1 MKINDIINEDA
12 VTGTSMAGNLASVS
26 GSLFG
31 GEPIRRNKQP
41 TEYANSKKPGKSR
54 LKPVKETKK

>member
-12 VTGTSMAGNLASVS
+12 SIGGTMAGNVASIP

-41 TEYANSKKPGKSR
+41 TEYANSKKPGKT
-54 LKPVKETKK
+54 KFKQVKEK

>member
-12 VTGTSMAGNLASVS
+12 AIGTSMAGNVASVS

-31 GEPIRRNKQP
+31 GQPIRRNKQP
-41 TEYANSKKPGKSR
+41 TEYANSKKPGKTR
-54 LKPVKETKK
+54 FKPVEEK

>member
-12 VTGTSMAGNLASVS
+12 AIGTSMAGNVASVA

-31 GEPIRRNKQP
+31 GEPIRRNKAP
-41 TEYANSKKPGKSR
+41 TEYANSKKPGKT
-54 LKPVKETKK
+54 KFKQVKRKDS